1 MPLNSLG
8 TFSKDRVETIIDNKM
23 IDIPTLK

>member
-1 MPLNSLG
+1 MPLASLG
-8 TFSKDRVETIIDNKM
+8 TFSKDRVETIIDIKI